1 MNYEYEYIKLKA
13 LKTRERAR
21 YEIRISELKE
31 QIADLREQLI
41 DPYEPPKF
49 DMEMNDLLTIVSKA
63 TNITKREILGNSR
76 KREIIQ
82 ARGLFCFMAVRNLKK
97 MTTTTGRFLNRD
109 HSTIINAVKNY
120 DGYIEMNVK
129 PEVKFYE
136 TAVAHLED
144 EIRKNGRLA
153 HR

>member
-13 LKTRERAR
+13 LRTRERAR
-21 YEIRISELKE
+21 YEMRISELKE

-41 DPYEPPKF
+41 DPFEPPQF
-49 DMEMNDLLTIVSKA
+49 DTEMTDLLTIVSKA
-63 TNITKREILGNSR
+63 TNITKREILGNCR
-76 KREIIQ
+76 RRDIMQ
-82 ARGLFCFMAVRNLKK
+82 ARGLFCYMAVRNLKK
-97 MTTTTGRFLNRD
+97 LTTHTGRFIGRD
-109 HSTIINAVKNY
+109 HSTVINHCKNY

-144 EIRKNGRLA
+144 EMRQNRRLA

>member
-1 MNYEYEYIKLKA
+1 MNFEYEYIKLKA
-13 LKTRERAR
+13 LRTRERQR
-21 YEIRISELKE
+21 FEMRINELKE

-41 DPYEPPKF
+41 NPYEPPRF
-49 DMEMNDLLTIVSKA
+49 DMEMNELLTVVSKT

-82 ARGLFCFMAVRNLKK
+82 ARGLFCYMAVRNLNK

-109 HSTIINAVKNY
+109 HSTIINSVKNY

-129 PEVKFYE
+129 PEVKYYE
-136 TAVAHLED
+136 TAITNLEN
-144 EIRKNGRLA
+144 EMRQNRRLP

>member
-1 MNYEYEYIKLKA
+1 MNYEYEYIKIKSLR
-13 LKTRERAR
+13 TRERAR
-21 YEIRISELKE
+21 YEMRISELKE

-41 DPYEPPKF
+41 DPFEPPKF

-82 ARGLFCFMAVRNLKK
+82 ARGLFCYMSVRNLKK

-109 HSTIINAVKNY
+109 HSTVINAVRNY

-129 PEVKFYE
+129 PEVKYYE
-136 TAVAHLED
+136 AAVAHLED
-144 EIRKNGRLA
+144 EKRQNRRLA

>member
-13 LKTRERAR
+13 LRTRERHR
-21 YEIRISELKE
+21 FEMRINELKE

-41 DPYEPPKF
+41 KPFIPPQF
-49 DMEMNDLLTIVSKA
+49 DAEMNDLLTIVSKV
-63 TNITKREILGNSR
+63 TNITKREILSNSR

-82 ARGLFCFMAVRNLKK
+82 ARGLFCYMAVRNLKK
-97 MTTTTGRFLNRD
+97 MRTTTGQFLNRD
-109 HSTIINAVKNY
+109 HSTIINAVRNY

>member
-13 LKTRERAR
+13 LRTRERQR
-21 YEIRISELKE
+21 FEMRINELKE
-31 QIADLREQLI
+31 QISDLREQLI
-41 DPYEPPKF
+41 KPFIPPQF
-49 DMEMNDLLTIVSKA
+49 DAEMNDLLTIVSKV
-63 TNITKREILGNSR
+63 TNITKREILSNSR
-76 KREIIQ
+76 KRKIIQ
-82 ARGLFCFMAVRNLKK
+82 ARGLFCYMAVRNLKK
-97 MTTTTGRFLNRD
+97 MRTTTGQFLNRD
-109 HSTIINAVKNY
+109 HSTIINAVRNY

-129 PEVKFYE
+129 PEVQYYE

>member
-13 LKTRERAR
+13 LRTRERQR
-21 YEIRISELKE
+21 FEMRISELKE

-41 DPYEPPKF
+41 DPYEPPQF
-49 DMEMNDLLTIVSKA
+49 DIEMNHLLTIVSRVS
-63 TNITKREILGNSR
+63 NITKREILGNSR

-82 ARGLFCFMAVRNLKK
+82 ARGLFCYMAVRNLKK

-129 PEVKFYE
+129 PEVKLYE

-144 EIRKNGRLA
+144 EMRQNGRLA

>member
-1 MNYEYEYIKLKA
+1 MNYEYEYIKLKS
-13 LKTRERAR
+13 LRTRERQR
-21 YEIRISELKE
+21 FQMRINELKE

-41 DPYEPPKF
+41 DPFEPPKF
-49 DMEMNDLLTIVSKA
+49 DMQMNDLLTIVSKT

-82 ARGLFCFMAVRNLKK
+82 ARGLFCYMAVRNINK

-129 PEVKFYE
+129 PESKYYE

-144 EIRKNGRLA
+144 EIRKNRRLA

>member
-21 YEIRISELKE
+21 YEMRISELKE

-82 ARGLFCFMAVRNLKK
+82 ARGLFCYMAVRNLKK

-144 EIRKNGRLA
+144 EIRQNRRLA

>member
-13 LKTRERAR
+13 LRTRERAR
-21 YEIRISELKE
+21 YEMRISELKE

-41 DPYEPPKF
+41 DPFEPPQF
-49 DMEMNDLLTIVSKA
+49 DMEMTDLLTIVSKA

-82 ARGLFCFMAVRNLKK
+82 ARGLFCYMAVRNLKK

-144 EIRKNGRLA
+144 EIRQNRRLA

>member
-1 MNYEYEYIKLKA
+1 MNYEYEYIKLKS
-13 LKTRERAR
+13 LRTRERQR
-21 YEIRISELKE
+21 FQMRINELKE

-41 DPYEPPKF
+41 DPFEPPKF
-49 DMEMNDLLTIVSKA
+49 DMQMNDLLTIVSKT

-82 ARGLFCFMAVRNLKK
+82 ARGLFCYMAVRNLNK
-97 MTTTTGRFLNRD
+97 MRTTTGQFLNRD

-136 TAVAHLED
+136 TAVAYLED